1 MTRPSIT
8 FFSRQVSGQRITY
21 RLHWWLASVPMIALA
36 VALTLIVRRS
46 DLLPGEAA
54 VTRWLVDKTGRPGDV
69 LGDFLDYIS
78 AETVAPF
85 IFGAALLIVWRLWGR
100 YPTWLLGLAGLLTAA
115 TKITDLADRPRPTP
129 GLEWNFAYTGDGGFP
144 SQHVIYAV
152 LVFGLIAYFS
162 LKYVRRPLWRWT
174 MVGMFAGLA
183 ALMGPGRVI
192 DGEHWP
198 ADVIGGYLISLP
210 LLIALIWLHP
220 RVLPVLRGRAPWLYR
235 LAGAKREAAHAPPR
249 PGCSL
254 PTR

>member
-1 MTRPSIT
+1 MTHPSIT
-8 FFSRQVSGQRITY
+8 LLSRPVSNRRVAYWFYWWSASITMT
-21 RLHWWLASVPMIALA
+21 LLAM
-36 VALTLIVRRS
+36 ALTLIVRRS

-54 VTRWLVDKTGRPGDV
+54 VTSWLAGNTGRPGDI
-69 LGDFLDYIS
+69 LGDFLDFIS
-78 AETVAPF
+78 AQSVAPL
-85 IFGAALLIVWRLWGR
+85 IFAAALLAVWRLWGR
-100 YPTWLLGLAGLLTAA
+100 YPAGVLGVAGLLTAA
-115 TKITDLADRPRPTP
+115 TKIADLADRPRPTS

-162 LKYVRRPLWRWT
+162 LKYVRRPLWSWT
-174 MVGMFAGLA
+174 MVGIFAGIA

-220 RVLPVLRGRAPWLYR
+220 RVLRVLRGRAPSLFR
-235 LAGAKREAAHAPPR
+235 LAGGEREAGRSPSAR
-249 PGCSL
+249 
-254 PTR
+254 